1 MFSSYMYTSYL
12 VVRWLACCLGGKMFV
27 IPVVVKPKTTIVA
40 RVVTNNLDGLDGL
53 YLSVNC
59 CFC

>member
-27 IPVVVKPKTTIVA
+27 MLPQVQKSTDLIPVVVKPKTTIVA
-40 RVVTNNLDGLDGL
+40 RVVTNN
-53 YLSVNC
+53 
-59 CFC
+59 